1 MTAAASPKPAAKAG
15 ASLVGPAQRQR
26 ALRFVLLIGALSLFA
41 DCTYEGARGINGP
54 FLGLLGASALAISF
68 ITGLGE
74 LVGYALRLVSGRA
87 AARTQS
93 FWPIIITGYVVQMA
107 SVPAL
112 ALAHTWTQ
120 AAALI
125 LLERI
130 GKGLRNPPR
139 DALLSHAGQALG
151 GYGWVFG
158 LHEALD
164 QTGAVI
170 GPLLVAMVLA
180 WKGHDFRW
188 GFAVL
193 LVPAL
198 INLTLVLIARRT
210 YPKPQELVAVEHV
223 QNMTGHRFERH
234 FWIYLAAATLVA
246 AGFADFPL
254 LAFHLHRGGSFPG
267 VEVSVAYALAM
278 ATAGAGSLA
287 FGRWFDRA
295 GLRVLLPLT
304 AIGALFAPLIFL
316 GGTLAAWIGVAL
328 WGIGKGVQ
336 ESLIP
341 AAVAPMV
348 APEQRAE
355 AYGLFTAGY
364 GLAWFVGSVIIGWLY
379 EVSLSALVTFCLLA
393 QIAAL
398 PLIEWAARRPTNAQT
413 RP

>member
-1 MTAAASPKPAAKAG
+1 MTAPAS
-15 ASLVGPAQRQR
+15 ASRASATVISSAQRQR

-54 FLGLLGASALAISF
+54 FLGLLGASALVISSV
-68 ITGLGE
+68 TGFGE
-74 LVGYALRLVSGRA
+74 LAGYLLRLFSGRTA
-87 AARTQS
+87 DATQS
-93 FWPIIITGYVVQMA
+93 FWPIIVTGYVVQMA

-112 ALAHTWTQ
+112 ALAHTWPQ

-125 LLERI
+125 ILERI

-170 GPLLVAMVLA
+170 GPLLVAAVLA

-198 INLTLVLIARRT
+198 INLTLVLVARRT
-210 YPKPQELVAVEHV
+210 YPKPQELVPVKHA
-223 QNMTGHRFERH
+223 QNVTGNRYDKRF
-234 FWIYLAAATLVA
+234 WVYLAAAMLVA

-254 LAFHLHRGGSFPG
+254 LAFHLHAGGQFPG

-278 ATAGAGSLA
+278 ATAGAGSLL
-287 FGRWFDRA
+287 FGRWFDHA

-304 AIGALFAPLIFL
+304 VAGALFAPLVFL
-316 GGTLAAWIGVAL
+316 GGAPAAWIGVAL
-328 WGIGKGVQ
+328 WGIGMGVH
-336 ESLIP
+336 ESIIP

-348 APEQRAE
+348 APEQRAG

-364 GLAWFVGSVIIGWLY
+364 GAAWFAGSVIIGWLY
-379 EVSLSALVTFCLLA
+379 QVSLPALVAFCLLA
-393 QIAAL
+393 QAAAL
-398 PLIEWAARRPTNAQT
+398 PLIAWVARRPANASQ
-413 RP
+413 RV